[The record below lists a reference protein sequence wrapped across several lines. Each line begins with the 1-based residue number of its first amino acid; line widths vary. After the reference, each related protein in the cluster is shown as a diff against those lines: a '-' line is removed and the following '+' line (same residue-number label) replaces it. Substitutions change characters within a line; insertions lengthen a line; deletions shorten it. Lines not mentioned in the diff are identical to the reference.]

1 MCRCCA
7 CSNLRLN
14 CLMHSEHSLST
25 CKGMWHGASGKL
37 GQLAR
42 NLHKLLAWQVKSCT
56 SQHVL
61 MMSLDS
67 GRTPSPTSALAHL
80 SFRQRQ
86 QSFCSHCPPAYLPPS
101 LSDLSSSIFL
111 GNLPGST
118 LGAFV
123 LDTRC
128 LSQIVAGLV
137 ARLMLPRSPSLLAFP
152 LHFVAI
158 CWSIVDTFWGRS

>member
-1 MCRCCA
+1 MASQELHVAA
-7 CSNLRLN
+7 CVDDVLGQG
-14 CLMHSEHSLST
+14 
-25 CKGMWHGASGKL
+25 KGAS
-37 GQLAR
+37 
-42 NLHKLLAWQVKSCT
+42 T
-56 SQHVL
+56 
-61 MMSLDS
+61 
-67 GRTPSPTSALAHL
+67 TALAHL

-86 QSFCSHCPPAYLPPS
+86 QSFCSHCPPAYLPFS
-101 LSDLSSSIFL
+101 LSDLPSSIFL

-137 ARLMLPRSPSLLAFP
+137 ARLMPLSSLP

-158 CWSIVDTFWGRS
+158 CWSIVDTFWGRSQAVCGAWLNGGFS

>member
-1 MCRCCA
+1 MASQELYVAA
-7 CSNLRLN
+7 CVDDV
-14 CLMHSEHSLST
+14 
-25 CKGMWHGASGKL
+25 L
-37 GQLAR
+37 GQSKGAP
-42 NLHKLLAWQVKSCT
+42 
-56 SQHVL
+56 
-61 MMSLDS
+61 
-67 GRTPSPTSALAHL
+67 TPALAHL

-86 QSFCSHCPPAYLPPS
+86 QSFCSHCAPRLPLY
-101 LSDLSSSIFL
+101 LSDLPSSIFL

-137 ARLMLPRSPSLLAFP
+137 ARLMLPSSPSLLAFP

-158 CWSIVDTFWGRS
+158 CWSIVDTFWGRSQAVCGAWLNGGFS